1 MHAEF
6 KNNSN
11 STNNSIKSLKWSKKD
26 YLLENFQSMTLVL
39 IIQFLDE
46 LDSNTNLIQ
55 EVSLGFN
62 EQNVKATVGLWV

>member
-62 EQNVKATVGLWV
+62 EQNVKATVGPWV

>member
-39 IIQFLDE
+39 IIQFLDK

-62 EQNVKATVGLWV
+62 EQNVKATVGPWV

>member
-11 STNNSIKSLKWSKKD
+11 STNNSIKSLKRSKKD

-62 EQNVKATVGLWV
+62 EQNVKATVGP

>member
-11 STNNSIKSLKWSKKD
+11 CTNNSIKSLKWSKKD

-62 EQNVKATVGLWV
+62 EQNVKATVGPWV